1 MACDDAIVANN
12 TSIHNGAV
20 NTDEAI
26 IANSAAVNSAM
37 MSDGA
42 VRPNISAC
50 AISNMDHGEILNVC
64 ISADN
69 NFTGF

>member
-1 MACDDAIVANN
+1 MSCDDAIVADN
-12 TSIHNGAV
+12 TSIHNGTV

-26 IANSAAVNSAM
+26 VANCAAVNSAM

-42 VRPNISAC
+42 VRPNVGARGISD
-50 AISNMDHGEILNVC
+50 MDHGEILNVC
-64 ISADN
+64 ICADN